1 MGLMPSAELWPGQVD
16 RAIFTLAQVRALSSV
31 VRSEVFWAFSAFE
44 PRSTNEIAVAIRR
57 TPPTVRYH
65 VNELLKADMLLAVET
80 RKKRSRIEEA
90 YVHKMVRGYT
100 PAPPYEKEYMNEMN
114 RGLAAILRS
123 MEKEREACLAVGD
136 EDTAFD
142 KFNLFRHSYLKL
154 SPAKIA
160 ELRKRIAELADE
172 EWGSEDESD
181 DGIAIHVVGYFAP
194 TIMESQLHYR
204 KVTGQ
209 DLAHR
214 DDEEE

>member
-1 MGLMPSAELWPGQVD
+1 MSFMPSAELWPGQVD

-44 PRSTNEIAVAIRR
+44 PRSTNEVATAIRR
-57 TPPTVRYH
+57 TSPTVRYH
-65 VNELLKADMLLAVET
+65 VNELLKADMLIAVET

-100 PAPPYEKEYMNEMN
+100 PAPP
-114 RGLAAILRS
+114 
-123 MEKEREACLAVGD
+123 
-136 EDTAFD
+136 
-142 KFNLFRHSYLKL
+142 
-154 SPAKIA
+154 
-160 ELRKRIAELADE
+160 ELADE

-194 TIMESQLHYR
+194 TIMESQLHY
-204 KVTGQ
+204 KKLTGQ

-214 DDEEE
+214 NDEEE